1 MKRLILFTLVM
12 LAVWSFET
20 WWLNSYQPEISTTLA
35 LRQFDGN
42 GSNAPH
48 LRQFEAAKDGAHMI
62 AFAISVF
69 TAWFCFGA
77 QAKVVLSKIKAH
89 LLKATPLIIGLLCI
103 SVLTGCMKP
112 YDKPEFIEVDTSETG
127 FLIPLEGDAA
137 QQEKFQSEGYLRERK
152 VATKRVQITH
162 RWIQEG
168 RLPTDGRWMATVR
181 LVKVNRSPV
190 TRTWTT
196 SQNTSAGSITSRTDQ
211 AIWIESGD
219 SVGFSMGFACTA
231 FISEEDAA
239 RFLYWYPSGSL
250 ADVMDHEVRG
260 RIQQVAAEVATK
272 YPLDQLRARKQ
283 EIADAVKNDVT
294 NFFAGRGVT
303 VTTIGMFGG
312 MTYENPEIQRS
323 IDGAFI
329 AQQLKVVAEA
339 KFDAQKKENDRIE
352 LEADAVAEKARR
364 EALGLADARKT
375 AAGADAEAIRE
386 VNRALNEAAQNPLL
400 YQLKALD
407 VEKARIEK
415 WDGKYPTYFMGAG
428 AGGPNLLLQVPT
440 PGGSA
445 ADATLK

>member
-1 MKRLILFTLVM
+1 MKRLIFFMMVM
-12 LAVWSFET
+12 LAVWSLDT
-20 WWLNSYQPEISTTLA
+20 WWLNNRQPEVSTNLA
-35 LRQFDGN
+35 LRQFDGT
-42 GSNAPH
+42 NASAANV
-48 LRQFEAAKDGAHMI
+48 RQFEAGKDAVHMM
-62 AFAISVF
+62 AFAMTVL
-69 TAWFCFGA
+69 TAWACFGRE
-77 QAKVVLSKIKAH
+77 IKAA
-89 LLKATPLIIGLLCI
+89 LNWLTARVLKRAAVVIGLLCI
-103 SVLTGCMKP
+103 AGLTGCMKP
-112 YDKPEFIEVDTSETG
+112 YDKPEFVEVDTSETG

-137 QQEKFQSEGYLRERK
+137 RQEKFQSEQYLSQRK

-168 RLPTDGRWMATVR
+168 RMPTDGRWIATVR

-196 SQNTSAGSITSRTDQ
+196 PQNNSVGSVAARSDQ

-294 NFFAGRGVT
+294 NFFATRGVS

-312 MTYENPEIQRS
+312 MTYENPEIQKS
-323 IDGAFI
+323 IDGTFI
-329 AQQLKVVAEA
+329 AQQLKVMAQA
-339 KFDAQKKENDRIE
+339 KFEAQQRENDRIE
-352 LEADAVAEKARR
+352 LEANATAEKARR
-364 EALGLADARKT
+364 EALGQADARKT
-375 AAGADAEAIRE
+375 TAGAEAEAIRE

-415 WDGKYPTYFMGAG
+415 WDGKYPTYFMGAS

-440 PGGSA
+440 PG
-445 ADATLK
+445 ATAGTAMQR

>member
-1 MKRLILFTLVM
+1 MT
-12 LAVWSFET
+12 
-20 WWLNSYQPEISTTLA
+20 
-35 LRQFDGN
+35 
-42 GSNAPH
+42 
-48 LRQFEAAKDGAHMI
+48 
-62 AFAISVF
+62 AFAIALL
-69 TAWFCFGA
+69 TAWMCFGRQLKTVA
-77 QAKVVLSKIKAH
+77 GKISERF
-89 LLKATPLIIGLLCI
+89 LKTTALMIGLLCLTG
-103 SVLTGCMKP
+103 LTGCMKS
-112 YDKPEFIEVDTSETG
+112 YDKPEFVEVDTSETG

-137 QQEKFQSEGYLRERK
+137 QQEKFQSEQYLSQRK

-162 RWIQEG
+162 RWLQEG
-168 RLPTDGRWMATVR
+168 RMPTDGRWISTVR

-196 SQNTSAGSITSRTDQ
+196 PQNTTAGSVSARTDQ

-272 YPLDQLRARKQ
+272 YPLDQLRTRKQ

-294 NFFAGRGVT
+294 NFFATRGVS

-323 IDGAFI
+323 IDGTFI
-329 AQQLKVVAEA
+329 AQQLKVVADA
-339 KFDAQKKENDRIE
+339 KFEAQKKENDRIE
-352 LEADAVAEKARR
+352 LEANATAEKARR

-375 AAGADAEAIRE
+375 AAAAEAEAIRE

-407 VEKARIEK
+407 VEKSRIEK
-415 WDGKYPTYFMGAG
+415 WDGRYPTYYMGAT
-428 AGGPNLLLQVPT
+428 AGGPNLLLQMPA
-440 PGGSA
+440 PGETTGGA
-445 ADATLK
+445 ASK